1 MTEEIHLHII
11 SKFQLVIPSLFPF
24 TSSLQSPIPSCRI
37 RCISSNR
44 SSSSS
49 RSRSRRGSRSVGSN
63 SSSRSNSSSNVSKAG
78 VAGSELSTVTTTP
91 SHTAQVGQLRPGQ
104 AIKVNAA
111 NAAATSHTIAAPT
124 VAAAANTPAIPVG
137 VGQSGQI
144 TSCLSQAGQVSWSY
158 RSRQVKRGQVFSG
171 KLKRHASMHSL

>member
-1 MTEEIHLHII
+1 M
-11 SKFQLVIPSLFPF
+11 
-24 TSSLQSPIPSCRI
+24 
-37 RCISSNR
+37 
-44 SSSSS
+44 
-49 RSRSRRGSRSVGSN
+49 
-63 SSSRSNSSSNVSKAG
+63 
-78 VAGSELSTVTTTP
+78 AGSELSTVTTTP

-144 TSCLSQAGQVSWSY
+144 TSCLSQAGQVKTGQLVI
-158 RSRQVKRGQVFSG
+158 QVKTSQEGSG
-171 KLKRHASMHSL
+171 LLRQTQKTRQHAQIELHF